1 EAKVKLRNGACWN
14 RCFDAGPLIASCY
27 AAHREGRSNRGPLVE
42 TVAGLAARLRRASPA
57 EHLGVGGSDLRHVS
71 TFTRVPSPHP
81 VIEAGNGD
89 RASAVVQP
97 ADHFAERL
105 QGIAD
110 DSAED
115 PGMKLAVCASR
126 FDLDAEA
133 SPKRIG
139 DCGPARAGDLHV
151 GNDGAIGRE

>member
-1 EAKVKLRNGACWN
+1 
-14 RCFDAGPLIASCY
+14 
-27 AAHREGRSNRGPLVE
+27 
-42 TVAGLAARLRRASPA
+42 ASPA

-97 ADHFAERL
+97 ADHFAECL

-151 GNDGAIGRE
+151 GNDGAIRREFVSAPVEERGETWAADLLLALEETDDIHGQRA